1 MFINER
7 KNAIVTP
14 LHKKGAL
21 DDMNNYRG
29 ISVFPIAAKIFE
41 YSN

>member
-1 MFINER
+1 MFVNEW

-21 DDMNNYRG
+21 DEMINYLG
-29 ISVFPIAAKIFE
+29 FA
-41 YSN
+41 Y